1 MLQNIRDN
9 SQGVIAKVIIGLI
22 VAVFALFGVESIIGG
37 FITVPPIAEINGEE
51 ISEQQLQASTQ
62 SLLASIGGG
71 QDLLDQ
77 GLVQQVAL
85 NQLIEEIVLRQ
96 SAENAS
102 MQISSDRVDRSIL
115 SAPEFQLNGVFDGD
129 LAIRTMASQGYSV
142 ELYRAYLEQRMLMS
156 QVASAYNRSN
166 FVTEAELQKLA
177 ELSAQTRDFRYLSIT
192 LGTRTLGTAISD
204 EEIQSYYDANQT
216 EFQIDET
223 IAVQYIMLDKNTI
236 TEEIVIDESQLREQ
250 YEEERASFE
259 GSAEKRASH
268 ILFEVSGDVSEDDAL
283 ALATAARQRLDDGEE
298 FADLAL
304 ELSSDTISGE
314 DGGDIGYSDGT
325 AFPPALEEALTVLEL
340 NEVSAPVVSEFGVHL
355 VKLTEDAENVFQ
367 TSEEVSARLESELK
381 SGEVELIYSERLEDL
396 SNLAFESD
404 NLETIAEELNLELL
418 LSEPFS
424 QIGGTGIFSNPAL
437 TAAGFSEEVLLENNN
452 SDVVELNPSQAVV
465 LRVEEY
471 NEATIRPLDE
481 VEPEIAVLI
490 RTQME
495 REAVRALGDEI
506 LFVLGEGSDPA
517 DILLANEL
525 EWFEETAVSRASL
538 GVNSEILNQVF
549 AMGKPDSGSVER
561 GAMNLANGTFA
572 IVELAQVNPGEISSL
587 ADEER
592 ESMSIA
598 LVNEK
603 GTNDL
608 QAFILNLRENAD
620 IQQAELFTEF

>member
-1 MLQNIRDN
+1 
-9 SQGVIAKVIIGLI
+9 
-22 VAVFALFGVESIIGG
+22 
-37 FITVPPIAEINGEE
+37 
-51 ISEQQLQASTQ
+51 
-62 SLLASIGGG
+62 
-71 QDLLDQ
+71 
-77 GLVQQVAL
+77 
-85 NQLIEEIVLRQ
+85 
-96 SAENAS
+96 
-102 MQISSDRVDRSIL
+102 
-115 SAPEFQLNGVFDGD
+115 
-129 LAIRTMASQGYSV
+129 MASQGYSV

-367 TSEEVSARLESELK
+367 TFEEVSARLESELK

>member
-367 TSEEVSARLESELK
+367 TFEEVSARLESELK

-481 VEPEIAVLI
+481 VEPEIA
-490 RTQME
+490 
-495 REAVRALGDEI
+495 
-506 LFVLGEGSDPA
+506 
-517 DILLANEL
+517 
-525 EWFEETAVSRASL
+525 
-538 GVNSEILNQVF
+538 
-549 AMGKPDSGSVER
+549 
-561 GAMNLANGTFA
+561 
-572 IVELAQVNPGEISSL
+572 
-587 ADEER
+587 
-592 ESMSIA
+592 
-598 LVNEK
+598 
-603 GTNDL
+603 
-608 QAFILNLRENAD
+608 
-620 IQQAELFTEF
+620 

>member
-367 TSEEVSARLESELK
+367 TFEEVSARLESELK

>member
-259 GSAEKRASH
+259 GSVEKRASH

-367 TSEEVSARLESELK
+367 TFEEVSARLESELK